1 MSETFNAE
9 RLTRLCD
16 FLRQSPTPWHAAG
29 NMAARLE
36 QAGFQ
41 RLEEKA
47 NWQLTPGKRYYVT
60 RNDSAIIAFQL
71 PESELTGL
79 RMIGAHTDSPGLHL
93 KPNATQCSAGW
104 LQLGVQVYG
113 GVLLAP
119 WFDRDLGLAG
129 RVHVRHADGHLESIL
144 LNVDRPIATVPSLA
158 IHLDRDV
165 NSGRPINPQTQM
177 APVLMQSDTATLP
190 ELLAQWLKEQHGLNG
205 IEVVDFELGFYDV
218 QPPSLV
224 GVKQELVASARL
236 DNLLSCFIGLEALLA
251 CDGSQG
257 ALLVANDHEE
267 VGSAS
272 ACGAQG
278 PFLADVLK
286 RINAQVGGK
295 VGIQGDGRKGEKR
308 DKKRD
313 EKGSEETL
321 IQLIQSSLMISCD
334 NAHALH
340 PNFRDKHDECH
351 GPAINGG
358 PVIKVNA
365 SQRYATNSVTGALF
379 RDVCREADVPVQSF
393 VTRADMGC
401 GSTIGPITATEL
413 GVPTIDVGVPQWA
426 MHSIRETA
434 GSKDVE
440 YLTRALVSFLNRAS
454 LS

>member
-16 FLRQSPTPWHAAG
+16 FLRQSPTPWHATA
-29 NMAARLE
+29 NMATRLE

-71 PESELTGL
+71 PEAELASL

-93 KPNATQCSAGW
+93 KPNATQRSAGW

-113 GVLLAP
+113 GALLAP

-129 RVHVRHADGHLESIL
+129 RVHVRHADGRLESVL
-144 LNVDRPIATVPSLA
+144 LNVAKPIAMVPSLA

-165 NSGRPINPQTQM
+165 NSGRPLNPQTQM
-177 APVLMQSDTATLP
+177 APVLMQSETATLA
-190 ELLAQWLKEQHGLNG
+190 ELVTQWVTEQHGFGNV
-205 IEVVDFELGFYDV
+205 EVVDFELAFYDV

-224 GVKQELVASARL
+224 GIKQELVASARL
-236 DNLLSCFIGLEALLA
+236 DNLLSCFMGLEALLA
-251 CDGSQG
+251 CDGHQG
-257 ALLVANDHEE
+257 AVLVANDHEE

-278 PFLADVLK
+278 PFLADVLT
-286 RINAQVGGK
+286 RINGQIGGR
-295 VGIQGDGRKGEKR
+295 DGN
-308 DKKRD
+308 
-313 EKGSEETL
+313 KGSEESL

-340 PNFRDKHDECH
+340 PNFRDKHDERH

-358 PVIKVNA
+358 PVVKVNA

-401 GSTIGPITATEL
+401 GSTIGPITASGI

-434 GSKDVE
+434 GAKDVE
-440 YLTRALVSFLNRAS
+440 YLTRALTLFLNRAT
-454 LS
+454 LH

>member
-1 MSETFNAE
+1 MSEAFNAD

-16 FLRQSPTPWHAAG
+16 FLRQSPTPWHATKA
-29 NMAARLE
+29 MAERLE
-36 QAGFQ
+36 KAGFQ
-41 RLEEKA
+41 RLHETA
-47 NWQLTPGKRYYVT
+47 NWQLAPGQRYYVT
-60 RNDSAIIAFQL
+60 RNDSSIIAFQL
-71 PESELTGL
+71 PSDTLKSL
-79 RMIGAHTDSPGLHL
+79 RMLGAHTDSPGLRL
-93 KPNATQCSAGW
+93 KPNATQNAAGW

-129 RVHVRHADGHLESIL
+129 RVHVRHADGRLESLL
-144 LNVDRPIATVPSLA
+144 LNVDRPIAMVPNLA

-165 NSGRPINPQTQM
+165 NSGRAINPQTQM
-177 APVLMQSDTATLP
+177 APVLLQSDSARLS
-190 ELLAQWLKEQHGLNG
+190 ELLAAWLEEQHGVRSA
-205 IEVVDFELGFYDV
+205 EVVDFELGFYDV

-224 GVKQELVASARL
+224 GVKQELIASARL
-236 DNLLSCFIGLEALLA
+236 DNLLSCFIGMEALLES
-251 CDGSQG
+251 DGSQG

-278 PFLADVLK
+278 PFLGDVLK
-286 RINAQVGGK
+286 RINAQVG
-295 VGIQGDGRKGEKR
+295 E
-308 DKKRD
+308 
-313 EKGSEETL
+313 GSEESL

-340 PNFRDKHDECH
+340 PNFRDKHDEQH

-358 PVIKVNA
+358 PVIKMNA

-413 GVPTIDVGVPQWA
+413 GVPTLDIGVPQWA

-434 GSKDVE
+434 GTRDVE
-440 YLTRALVSFLNRAS
+440 YLTRALKVFLNRPT
-454 LS
+454 LG

>member
-1 MSETFNAE
+1 MSEAFNAE

-16 FLRQSPTPWHAAG
+16 FLQQSPTPWHATCS
-29 NMAARLE
+29 MAQRLE

-41 RLEEKA
+41 RLDESS
-47 NWQLTPGKRYYVT
+47 NWQLVPGKRYYVT
-60 RNDSAIIAFQL
+60 RNDSSIIAFQL
-71 PESELTGL
+71 PAGALTSL
-79 RMIGAHTDSPGLHL
+79 RMLGAHTDSPGLHL
-93 KPNATQCSAGW
+93 KPNATQYAAGW

-129 RVHVRHADGHLESIL
+129 RVHVRHADGRLESVL
-144 LNVDRPIATVPSLA
+144 LNVDRPIAMIPSLA
-158 IHLDRDV
+158 IHLDREV
-165 NSGRPINPQTQM
+165 NAGRVINPQTQM
-177 APVLMQSDTATLP
+177 SPVLMQSDTSKLND
-190 ELLAQWLKEQHGLNG
+190 LLAQWLEEQHGLRAV
-205 IEVVDFELGFYDV
+205 EVVDFELSFYDV

-224 GVKQELVASARL
+224 GLRQELVASARL
-236 DNLLSCFIGLEALLA
+236 DNLLSCFVGLEALLD
-251 CDGSQG
+251 CDAQQG

-278 PFLADVLK
+278 PFLGDVLK
-286 RINAQVGGK
+286 RLNAQVGG
-295 VGIQGDGRKGEKR
+295 
-308 DKKRD
+308 
-313 EKGSEETL
+313 GSEESL
-321 IQLIQSSLMISCD
+321 IQLIQASLMISCD

-340 PNFRDKHDECH
+340 PNFKDKHDERH

-379 RDVCREADVPVQSF
+379 RDVCRQAEVPVQSF

-401 GSTIGPITATEL
+401 GSTIGPITATEV
-413 GVPTIDVGVPQWA
+413 GVPTIDVGLPQWA

-434 GSKDVE
+434 GTKDVD
-440 YLTRALVSFLNRAS
+440 YLTLALTAFLNRPQ
-454 LS
+454 LC

>member
-1 MSETFNAE
+1 MNAVDSTSRSEG
-9 RLTRLCD
+9 RLGRLCE
-16 FLRQSPTPWHAAG
+16 FLADSPTPWHATRS
-29 NMAARLE
+29 MVRRLE
-36 QAGFQ
+36 QGGFT
-41 RLEEKA
+41 RLDEKA
-47 NWQLTPGKRYYVT
+47 DWKLEAGGRYVVT
-60 RNDSAIIAFQL
+60 RNDSSLIAFQL
-71 PESELTGL
+71 PARGLDAL
-79 RMIGAHTDSPGLHL
+79 RMIGAHTDSPGLRL
-93 KPNATQCSAGW
+93 KPEATQRSAGW

-129 RVHVRHADGHLESIL
+129 RVHVRHADGRLESVL
-144 LNVDRPIATVPSLA
+144 LDVAEPIAIIPSLA
-158 IHLDRDV
+158 IHLDREV
-165 NSGRPINPQTQM
+165 NAGRAINPQTQM
-177 APVLMQSDTATLP
+177 APVVMQSDDATL
-190 ELLAQWLKEQHGLNG
+190 ESLLARFLAREHGLEG
-205 IEVVDFELGFYDV
+205 VEVVDFELGFYDL
-218 QPPSLV
+218 QPPSLI
-224 GVKQELVASARL
+224 GVKRELVASARL
-236 DNLLSCFIGLEALLA
+236 DNLLSCFIGLEALLD
-251 CDGSQG
+251 CDGEQG

-278 PFLADVLK
+278 PFLGDVLK
-286 RINAQVGGK
+286 RLNAQVGRG
-295 VGIQGDGRKGEKR
+295 GE
-308 DKKRD
+308 
-313 EKGSEETL
+313 EAL

-340 PNFRDKHDECH
+340 PNFRDKHDERH
-351 GPAINGG
+351 GPRINGG

-401 GSTIGPITATEL
+401 GSTIGPITATEI

-434 GSKDVE
+434 GTRDVE
-440 YLTRALVSFLNRAS
+440 HLTRALVAFLNRPT

>member
-1 MSETFNAE
+1 MSETFNAD

-16 FLRQSPTPWHAAG
+16 FLRQSPTPWHAAA
-29 NMAARLE
+29 NMAMRLE

-41 RLEEKA
+41 RLEEQA
-47 NWQLTPGKRYYVT
+47 NWQLIPGKRYYVT

-71 PESELTGL
+71 PESELAAL

-93 KPNATQCSAGW
+93 KPNATQFSAGW

-129 RVHVRHADGHLESIL
+129 RVHVRHADGRLESVL
-144 LNVDRPIATVPSLA
+144 LNVDRAIAMVPSLA

-177 APVLMQSDTATLP
+177 APVLMQSDTATLA
-190 ELLAQWLKEQHGLNG
+190 ELVAQWLEEQHGLRAV
-205 IEVVDFELGFYDV
+205 EVVDFELGFYDV

-278 PFLADVLK
+278 SFLADVLR
-286 RINAQVGGK
+286 RINAQVGGR
-295 VGIQGDGRKGEKR
+295 GS
-308 DKKRD
+308 
-313 EKGSEETL
+313 EKGGEESL

-340 PNFRDKHDECH
+340 PNFRDKHDDRH

-434 GSKDVE
+434 GTKDVE
-440 YLTRALVSFLNRAS
+440 HLTRALVSFLNRAK
-454 LS
+454 LN